1 MTDEELSEHAKNLA
15 YEIWMLVKLAGYL
28 PIRSINPQD
37 EVEVMINNGLI
48 EAFAVHARNVAD
60 FLAKQPRK
68 AMHASHFFTNTKEWG
83 KFWRDNEEWKDVD
96 DQIEDICDRVDKE
109 VVHLGKGRIHAVGSK
124 KDWNPNS
131 VISLIAPRLRTFA
144 EKADKLPGEVKT
156 LITEAIS
163 RGLIPAPGPGVV
175 STSMPI
181 TGFVKKL

>member
-48 EAFAVHARNVAD
+48 ESFAVHARNVAD
-60 FLAKQPRK
+60 FLAQQPQR
-68 AMHASHFFTNTKEWG
+68 AVHASLFFTKTKDWT
-83 KFWRDNEEWKDVD
+83 KLWRDNEEWKTIDKE
-96 DQIEDICDRVDKE
+96 IENVCDRVDKE

-124 KDWNPNS
+124 KDWDPKF

-156 LITEAIS
+156 SITEVIS
-163 RGLIPAPGPGVV
+163 RGLIPARGPGVV